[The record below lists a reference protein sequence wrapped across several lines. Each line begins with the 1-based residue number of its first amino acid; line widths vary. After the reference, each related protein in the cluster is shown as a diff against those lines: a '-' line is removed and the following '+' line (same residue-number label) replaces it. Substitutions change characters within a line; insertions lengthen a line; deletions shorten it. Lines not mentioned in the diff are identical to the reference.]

1 MKRLSAV
8 FLIPAFV
15 LGAWALPSAASAA
28 KAKEEER
35 LITERFSGNARV
47 TGIRATGTTAQIEI
61 SVQRMTTEEERAEL
75 LRILSE
81 KGTRKMNG
89 ALRRQD
95 ETGWIRTS
103 QSLRWVLRYAR
114 EVATENGRQLI
125 LATDR
130 PIGFREASR
139 NARSLDYDTT
149 LIILNLDEEGR
160 GDGQMLVGAE
170 LKFDE
175 ASNTLTVEG
184 ASNRPVELVN
194 IRKR

>member
-1 MKRLSAV
+1 MKRSAV
-8 FLIPAFV
+8 LALLPALLI
-15 LGAWALPSAASAA
+15 GATLVPSVASAA

-35 LITERFSGNARV
+35 LITQRFSGNARV
-47 TGIRATGTTAQIEI
+47 TGIRATGATAQIEI
-61 SVQRMTTEEERAEL
+61 SVQRWSTEEERAEL
-75 LRILSE
+75 LAVLGE
-81 KGTRKMNG
+81 KGSRKMNG

-114 EVATENGRQLI
+114 EVETDEGRQLI

-149 LIILNLDEEGR
+149 LIVLNLNEEGR

-175 ASNTLTVEG
+175 ETNTLTVEG